1 MPFKSLYSLFSLFG
15 LLLLDVSKISVFVL
29 YQLMCVCVK
38 SFQLCLTLCDP
49 MDHSLP
55 GSSVHGI
62 LQARILEGVAI
73 CFSWG
78 SSWLRDQNQTL
89 SLMSPALA
97 GRFFTTSITWEA
109 HQLMLPVQI
118 TMSFFHFWSF
128 LHQHPSQICIIS
140 TLSQYITLTYYSSTL
155 VSTFVLF
162 LYILIHIPHIP
173 IL

>member
-38 SFQLCLTLCDP
+38 SLQLCLTLCDP

-78 SSWLRDQNQTL
+78 SS
-89 SLMSPALA
+89 
-97 GRFFTTSITWEA
+97 
-109 HQLMLPVQI
+109 
-118 TMSFFHFWSF
+118 
-128 LHQHPSQICIIS
+128 
-140 TLSQYITLTYYSSTL
+140 
-155 VSTFVLF
+155 
-162 LYILIHIPHIP
+162 
-173 IL
+173 

>member
-38 SFQLCLTLCDP
+38 SLQLRLTLCDP

-78 SSWLRDQNQTL
+78 SS
-89 SLMSPALA
+89 
-97 GRFFTTSITWEA
+97 
-109 HQLMLPVQI
+109 
-118 TMSFFHFWSF
+118 
-128 LHQHPSQICIIS
+128 
-140 TLSQYITLTYYSSTL
+140 
-155 VSTFVLF
+155 
-162 LYILIHIPHIP
+162 
-173 IL
+173 